1 MKNIVKDVL
10 ELTLDQFEDDLKKTD
25 ISSALEWVKTFNNL
39 FEVYKDTIIS
49 EDSIKEMLGI
59 YEKILIL
66 QKEVLLLNKKCLVE
80 KTVPTTDYFLKL
92 SLISKIFHN
101 VDSYF
106 MKKLYLYEKRN
117 KSGSFMI
124 GQMN

>member
-1 MKNIVKDVL
+1 M
-10 ELTLDQFEDDLKKTD
+10 
-25 ISSALEWVKTFNNL
+25 
-39 FEVYKDTIIS
+39 YKDTIIS